1 MVAGSVRYLVRRA
14 LKTPRPTF
22 VPIDQAWRIGDYLT
36 DLTSQ
41 GARPCLNTYPSA
53 AVRICK
59 AMEERGFNLNGCTF
73 LLRGE
78 ALTQSRRT
86 SIEHAGAKA
95 IQTYGFAEGG
105 TVGSQ
110 CAQPSSA
117 DDVHLFEDVFA
128 VIQRQRSLAEG
139 VSVGSLLL
147 TGLRRACPKVLLNTE
162 IGDHGVIESRACDCL
177 FGRLGY
183 RRHIHSVRGFDKVTS
198 EGMTF
203 FGPDVVRLVEEV
215 LPHRFGGSMTDY
227 QLVEEEDSQG
237 LCRYALLVNPDIG
250 VLDERALITAFLDE
264 LGRTRRY
271 YGFKV
276 NLWAQA
282 GTLKVRRQHPV
293 ATPRGKVLP
302 FRALRV

>member
-1 MVAGSVRYLVRRA
+1 
-14 LKTPRPTF
+14 
-22 VPIDQAWRIGDYLT
+22 
-36 DLTSQ
+36 
-41 GARPCLNTYPSA
+41 
-53 AVRICK
+53 
-59 AMEERGFNLNGCTF
+59 MEERGFKLDGCTF

-78 ALTQSRRT
+78 ALTPSRRT
-86 SIEHAGAKA
+86 SIETAGAKA

-105 TVGSQ
+105 PVGSQ
-110 CAQPSSA
+110 CSHPSSP

-128 VIQRQRSLAEG
+128 VIQRRRSLAEG
-139 VSVGSLLL
+139 VSAGSLLL

-162 IGDHGVIESRACDCL
+162 IGDHGLIETRPCDCL
-177 FGRLGY
+177 FGKLGY
-183 RRHIHSVRGFDKVTS
+183 RMHLHSVRGFDKVTS

-203 FGPDVVRLVEEV
+203 FGPDLVRTLEEL
-215 LPHRFGGSMTDY
+215 LPRRFGGSATDY

-237 LCRYALLVNPDIG
+237 LCRYALLVSPDIG
-250 VLDERALITAFLDE
+250 FLDESALITAFLNE
-264 LGRTRRY
+264 LGKTRRY

-293 ATPRGKVLP
+293 ATPRGKILP